1 MCWYSTVIANFA
13 LALVHNCILWT
24 VDAAMP
30 NTNLS
35 PSKEEVAATAGASS
49 ALNGAAFVT
58 PHKSRTVESSMSSTN
73 NTPTPARYLPLLR
86 EIQDVQEMTAESLNT
101 SKAVIGMA
109 TQGVARSTAAKVEA
123 SPTTMTSSF
132 SFGVFWTQEQ

>member
-1 MCWYSTVIANFA
+1 
-13 LALVHNCILWT
+13 
-24 VDAAMP
+24 MP

-35 PSKEEVAATAGASS
+35 PSKEEVATTAGASF

-58 PHKSRTVESSMSSTN
+58 PHKSRTVPNSGVGSSMSSTN

-101 SKAVIGMA
+101 SKAVYEMA

-132 SFGVFWTQEQ
+132 SFGVF